1 MSNAEALEEC
11 EPAEVTVYDGS
22 VYLDRLMINNEDG
35 SFVSHV
41 YDNLTVDGIITY
53 NIHPN
58 LHKREAYQCT
68 PDGVTESSCT
78 DLVISRL
85 ESSVRFGESDHTAS
99 MGTVIFS
106 RGLLPQFDEDIND
119 GLGIHFDMEDNN
131 CVVVYTNKDDPS
143 VASHGVWVMAPNFI
157 PAQDKEFTPVTSVDR
172 CDYTK
177 IEPDDDGN
185 IRNIHVKG
193 SMIIDKY
200 IILSNYLTEPLGGWY
215 FGEHSH
221 LWFQPSKEM
230 VIPEKQH
237 ELEIA
242 EAGDLV
248 ISRGNASVVVRSNGG
263 LVAAGPVAVIR
274 PTICSPDRS
283 ETRTIV
289 IFQ

>member
-11 EPAEVTVYDGS
+11 EPAKVTVYDGS
-22 VYLDRLMINNEDG
+22 VSVDRMLINNKDG
-35 SFVSHV
+35 LIVSHV
-41 YDNLTVDGIITY
+41 YENMTVEGSLTY

-78 DLVISRL
+78 DLVISRFK
-85 ESSVRFGESDHTAS
+85 SSVRFGESDQMAS
-99 MGTVIFS
+99 KGTVIFS
-106 RGLLPQFDEDIND
+106 RGASPQFDEDIND
-119 GLGIHFDMEDNN
+119 GLGIHFDMEANN

-143 VASHGVWVMAPNFI
+143 ITSHGVWVLAPNFT

-172 CDYTK
+172 SGYTK
-177 IEPDDDGN
+177 IKPDDDGN

-200 IILSNYLTEPLGGWY
+200 IILSNDLAEPLGGWF

-237 ELEIA
+237 ELGIA
-242 EAGDLV
+242 EADDLV

-263 LVAAGPVAVIR
+263 LVTAGAVAVLQPSLYSR
-274 PTICSPDRS
+274 DRS